1 MRILRTYILKEFLTV
16 FLFSF
21 LIINIFFLGGS
32 LYKIS
37 DMIIRKGIPVMSA
50 LKVFYFIAPR
60 ISEYTIPLAFLF
72 ALLLTLGRLVVDNEL
87 VAIQSSGI
95 STIKIFSMFLLVAFI
110 FSLFLL
116 FLKSKVIPDTHYRY
130 HAQLK
135 STYSKNLPALIEPG
149 VFLDEFKNYILY
161 VTDKNNQ
168 DLKNIYI
175 YKTDKKEDITEIT
188 FAKRG
193 KFIIDKNI
201 LKIKLEQGFRDIS
214 NPNNETGPFR
224 LNFKRFFMDLP
235 MEKKKEK
242 VIKKKPKDMR
252 LEELKQKINNFKE
265 KTQGKAET
273 TMPTE
278 FLSEFHRRISFS
290 FAPIAFVILGFGI
303 SMTIKHR
310 EKSIN
315 FIVAAVT
322 AGIYYLLFLLGETL
336 TEYHML
342 PPPLAM
348 WLPNII
354 IILAGSFLFY
364 KYAHFR

>member
-1 MRILRTYILKEFLTV
+1 MRILRTYILKEFFTV

-21 LIINIFFLGGS
+21 LAVNIFFLGGS
-32 LYKIS
+32 LYKIT
-37 DMIIRKGIPVMSA
+37 DMIINKGIPVLSA
-50 LKVFYFIAPR
+50 LNIFYFIAPR

-72 ALLLTLGRLVVDNEL
+72 ALLLTIGRLVVDNEL

-95 STIKIFSMFLLVAFI
+95 STIKIFSMFLLIAFI

-116 FLKSKVIPDTHYRY
+116 FLKSKVIPDTNFRY
-130 HAQLK
+130 HTQLK
-135 STYSKNLPALIEPG
+135 TTYSKNLPALIEPG
-149 VFLDEFKNYILY
+149 VFLDEFENHILY

-168 DLKNIYI
+168 DLKNVYI

-188 FAKRG
+188 FAKKG
-193 KFIIDKNI
+193 KFIVDKNV

-214 NPNNETGPFR
+214 NSDSETGPYR
-224 LNFKRFFMDLP
+224 LNFRRFFMDLP
-235 MEKKKEK
+235 IQEEKEE
-242 VIKKKPKDMR
+242 VIQKKPKDMR
-252 LEELKQKINNFKE
+252 LEELQKKISNFKK
-265 KTQGKAET
+265 KTHRKTESTIPAEI
-273 TMPTE
+273 
-278 FLSEFHRRISFS
+278 LSEFHRRISFS
-290 FAPIAFVILGFGI
+290 FSPIAFVILGFGI

-315 FIVAAVT
+315 FIIAAIT
-322 AGIYYLLFLLGETL
+322 AGAYYLLFLFGETL

-354 IILAGSFLFY
+354 IILIGIFLFY
-364 KYAHFR
+364 KYAYFR